1 MLTSMIAADS
11 SREVASVDVTGAYLL
26 VDMTSEVYMTL
37 SHQLANIIITL
48 DPSYAPFLNSKG
60 EIVAKLDKA
69 LYGCVESARL
79 WFNEVSSHLKSL
91 QYHQSEVDSCVFYK
105 VKDGDTTIIIV
116 YVDDFFISAKSREE
130 IDSIVNNLKSKY
142 ISINASYGPIIEYLG
157 MSLDFSVNNQVS
169 ITMENKI
176 KRLIEENQITTSA
189 VSPDS

>member
-116 YVDDFFISAKSREE
+116 YSQSQK
-130 IDSIVNNLKSKY
+130 L
-142 ISINASYGPIIEYLG
+142 
-157 MSLDFSVNNQVS
+157 
-169 ITMENKI
+169 T
-176 KRLIEENQITTSA
+176 
-189 VSPDS
+189 